1 MTQDLADFS
10 LVLLSG
16 SPVWSRAYFRFL
28 PSEPTRE
35 RLCCTPDGLGSP
47 QNPLEKATLMR
58 SQSEFEKGGKQER
71 LAQVESELLF
81 LRIAEPQLIILVNL
95 LLDSGQV
102 QYGPLLPLASSCDL
116 CKVQVK

>member
-1 MTQDLADFS
+1 
-10 LVLLSG
+10 
-16 SPVWSRAYFRFL
+16 
-28 PSEPTRE
+28 
-35 RLCCTPDGLGSP
+35 
-47 QNPLEKATLMR
+47 MR

-102 QYGPLLPLASSCDL
+102 QYGPLLPG
-116 CKVQVK
+116 